1 MITLKNRKKEI
12 LTIVEFG
19 EKQLSSELIYDGRV
33 VKLFKDTVRLVNG
46 NESVREIVRH
56 PGAVAVVPIT
66 EDGEIVLVRQFR
78 YPFGEVLTEI
88 PAGKLDPGEEPEAA
102 ALRELS
108 EETGAEAESLEYLG
122 AFYSSVAIFDE
133 VIHLYLA
140 RGLKFQKQHLDE
152 DEFLEAKKIPFKDLE
167 RMVLTGEVNDA
178 KTVVGVMRAKYVLG
192 L

>member
-78 YPFGEVLTEI
+78 YPFDEVLTEI

-152 DEFLEAKKIPFKDLE
+152 DEFLDVIKMPFEKAVGL
-167 RMVLTGEVNDA
+167 VNSGEIRDG
-178 KTVVGVMRAKYVLG
+178 KTQTAILKTALRLK
-192 L
+192 

>member
-152 DEFLEAKKIPFKDLE
+152 DEFLDVIKMPFEKAVELVNSDKIRD
-167 RMVLTGEVNDA
+167 G
-178 KTVVGVMRAKYVLG
+178 KTQTAILKTALRLK
-192 L
+192 

>member
-152 DEFLEAKKIPFKDLE
+152 DEFLDVIKMPFEKAVEL
-167 RMVLTGEVNDA
+167 VNSGEIRDG
-178 KTVVGVMRAKYVLG
+178 KTQTAILKTALRLK
-192 L
+192 